1 MGYARAGR
9 GSSGREDSMHR
20 QRGVVSYFNER
31 KGFGFLRNAEGQ
43 DVFVHFA
50 EIQRDGFQTL
60 APGEEV
66 LFDYADEGQ
75 GLRAVNVEVPQ
86 VKPTL
91 RRP

>member
-1 MGYARAGR
+1 MQ
-9 GSSGREDSMHR
+9 R

-66 LFDYADEGQ
+66 LFDYAEEGQ

-86 VKPTL
+86 VRPTL